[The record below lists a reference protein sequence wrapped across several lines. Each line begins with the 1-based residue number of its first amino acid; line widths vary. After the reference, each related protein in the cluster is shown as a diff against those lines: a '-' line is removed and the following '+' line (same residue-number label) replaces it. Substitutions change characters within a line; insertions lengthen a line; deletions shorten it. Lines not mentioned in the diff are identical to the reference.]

1 MKRRRMLV
9 ISLLFITSFPIMVAS
24 KIFAINGMDG
34 LAAFAYTTGLM
45 IGIVIV
51 TTGLDRNEN

>member
-1 MKRRRMLV
+1 MLV